1 MPVILE
7 RELGESQPTPK
18 TRLVVVPQSRGVPEY
33 RLQPLHVG
41 SAAVWLAASVGAV
54 AVSGEPVAGV
64 VILAAVAVLEA
75 IAPADDYGSKSISA
89 FVAFLAISVL
99 GMPEG
104 LLVALGTVIV
114 GDGVLRKRPV
124 RDLVWRLGLYAAML
138 TGGAASVGL
147 VADGVPDLLPR
158 AAGVAWVAV
167 YVAWLFQRCATTRTV
182 AATPM
187 LQALSILFTISAGF
201 TAPLW
206 GPWLSS
212 DLMPWTGA
220 AFTGMAFVSTFML
233 IDLLGA
239 SGRAWHAGGTAAL
252 GFWFDHLPVLFV
264 RYVGQGVAAGLA
276 AYWFSLS
283 GVSVLMLVLTVAVA
297 GEAAYC
303 LYRMNIDTTN
313 SALAALVSAI
323 DARDPYTAGHSV
335 RVSEYATRVATHL
348 GWSKARVERVRI
360 AGLLHDI
367 GKLGVPDAV
376 LNKPGRFE
384 PHEFETM
391 KRHASLGET
400 IVANIRGWSQISTI
414 VGQDHERWSGGG
426 YPRGLAGEEI
436 VPEARLIAIADVF
449 DALTTDRPYRGALT
463 EEAALGHLDHEAGQ
477 QLDPTLVAAF
487 VHQSRGD
494 QAAGVAFCFCATH

>member
-1 MPVILE
+1 MAVFAA
-7 RELGESQPTPK
+7 RELTEEPPTPK
-18 TRLVVVPQSRGVPEY
+18 TRLAVVSQARGVPGY
-33 RLQPLHVG
+33 RLRPFHVG
-41 SAAVWLAASVGAV
+41 GAAVWLAASVGAV

-64 VILAAVAVLEA
+64 VILAALAVVEA

-104 LLVALGTVIV
+104 LIVALGTVVV
-114 GDGVLRKRPV
+114 GDGVLRRRPV
-124 RDLVWRLGLYAAML
+124 ADLLWHLGLYAGML

-147 VADGVPDLLPR
+147 VVDGVPDLLPR
-158 AAGVAWVAV
+158 AVGVAWIGV
-167 YVAWLFQRCATTRTV
+167 YVAWLFQRCASSRTV
-182 AATPM
+182 AVMPI
-187 LQALSILFTISAGF
+187 LQTLSILFVISAGL

-206 GPWLSS
+206 DPWLSP
-212 DLMPWTGA
+212 DLMAWADA
-220 AFTGMAFVSTFML
+220 AFTGMAFISTFML

-239 SGRAWHAGGTAAL
+239 SGRARYAGGTAAL

-283 GVSVLMLVLTVAVA
+283 GVPVLALVLAVAVT
-297 GEAAYC
+297 GEAAYYF
-303 LYRMNIDTTN
+303 YRMNIDTLY
-313 SALAALVSAI
+313 SAVAALVSAI

-360 AGLLHDI
+360 AALLHDI
-367 GKLGVPDAV
+367 GKLAIPDAV

-400 IVANIRGWSQISTI
+400 IVSNIRGWSQISTI

-449 DALTTDRPYRGALT
+449 DALTTDRPYRRALT
-463 EEAALGHLDHEAGQ
+463 EEAVLDHLEHEAGQ